1 MEDFRPT
8 FLWDSSGTIVCSFF
22 KITSVETRGQ
32 EKKTHTH
39 TDHMRSYL
47 HPHQNNVPNALIEK
61 DISETS
67 ICYLKEVRGQR
78 NTSKISL
85 AKG

>member
-1 MEDFRPT
+1 MEDFRST
-8 FLWDSSGTIVCSFF
+8 FLWDCPGTIVWSFF
-22 KITSVETRGQ
+22 KITSGETLGQ
-32 EKKTHTH
+32 KKNTQKP
-39 TDHMRSYL
+39 YL
-47 HPHQNNVPNALIEK
+47 HFHQNNVPNALIEK